1 MSGDSSNRRRATA
14 GHHERLAIPDSR
26 VGSHQYPVGGQGHD
40 RPRTVGAVID
50 TQRYESLEFV
60 GYASIA
66 DGTYTFLMEESKD
79 NVTYTAVGSD
89 FVLYTGRKASPT
101 DDLPTLVNATDNDT
115 WFRFGYLVKDL
126 YILLSVVS
134 ASTTSGATLDICA
147 VLEHFRNQSTAEQPA
162 AA

>member
-1 MSGDSSNRRRATA
+1 MATRDEHSTKTIVDA
-14 GHHERLAIPDSR
+14 NTAAITSDTT
-26 VGSHQYPVGGQGHD
+26 
-40 RPRTVGAVID
+40 TVGAVID

-60 GYASIA
+60 GYASIT
-66 DGTYTFLMEESKD
+66 DGTYTFVMEESKD
-79 NVTYTAVGSD
+79 DVTYTPVGSD

-115 WFRFGYLVKDL
+115 WFRFGYVGKDR
-126 YILLSVVS
+126 YVRLSVVS
-134 ASTTSGATLDICA
+134 ASTTSGATLNICA